1 MKKVVV
7 KGHEFNV
14 EVILKR
20 SNKRIYMRVK
30 NGYLQ
35 FTTPVRLTDERIT
48 EIISD
53 NLIMILKNINPTEKN
68 DEYITYLGQRYNL
81 ILKKSSNDFVYI
93 SDSNFIVEYVN
104 EKNILPNIVG
114 FYQKGLKFI
123 VDRYKDEIFKK
134 FCVGK

>member
-7 KGHEFNV
+7 KGHEFNI

-81 ILKKSSNDFVYI
+81 ILKKSSNKKNNSSKFNYFIYI
-93 SDSNFIVEYVN
+93 SCTAKNLTHNF
-104 EKNILPNIVG
+104 KPA
-114 FYQKGLKFI
+114 F
-123 VDRYKDEIFKK
+123 
-134 FCVGK
+134 